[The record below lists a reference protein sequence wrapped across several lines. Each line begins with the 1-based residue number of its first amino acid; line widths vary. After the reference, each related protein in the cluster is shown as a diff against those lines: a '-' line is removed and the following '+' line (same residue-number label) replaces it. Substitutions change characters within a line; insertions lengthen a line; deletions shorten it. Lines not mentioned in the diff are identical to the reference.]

1 MRYRKLRI
9 AWSVVWG
16 VACVL
21 LIALLV
27 RSFRSTEAIH
37 GDLCGHYLILISSG
51 DNFFVVAHTIP
62 PGSIPN
68 IWRYTQP
75 PGTHLRPQIT
85 WFDFAMHANPVT
97 LSFPQWIPIAL
108 TATLAVI
115 PWARL
120 GSFSLR
126 TLLIAMTL
134 VAVVLGLVIYTARN

>member
-1 MRYRKLRI
+1 MKFRKLRI
-9 AWSVVWG
+9 AWSVVCG
-16 VACVL
+16 IACLL

-27 RSFRSTEAIH
+27 RSFRSTDAIH
-37 GDLCGHYLILISSG
+37 GDLCGHYLILCSSG

-62 PGSIPN
+62 PGGIPN

-75 PGTHLRPQIT
+75 PVTNLRPQIT
-85 WFDFAMHANPVT
+85 WFNFAMHANPVT

-120 GSFSLR
+120 GRFSLR
-126 TLLIAMTL
+126 TLLIATTL
-134 VAVVLGLVIYTARN
+134 IAVVLRLTVWAVSP